1 MLAPLRRIHFA
12 HLPFL
17 FPLNQ
22 ATTTP
27 LFTTGDKLFY
37 SPFRPHPSSSLP
49 STTLPGCASLGNTNL
64 RRRRSLPA
72 TGAPPPH
79 SASPLSSLGSL
90 AESPRGVV
98 ATSRSS
104 AAAEGDGGGG

>member
-90 AESPRGVV
+90 
-98 ATSRSS
+98 
-104 AAAEGDGGGG
+104 